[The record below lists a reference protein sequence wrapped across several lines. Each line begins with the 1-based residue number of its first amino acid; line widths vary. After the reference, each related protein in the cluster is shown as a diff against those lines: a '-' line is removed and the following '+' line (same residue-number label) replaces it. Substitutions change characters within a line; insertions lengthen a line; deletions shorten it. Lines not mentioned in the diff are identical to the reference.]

1 MALNSL
7 AGIKREE
14 LEENEDKNL
23 NKYAVRSVNAS
34 RLYKNNYEPCPRRTE
49 FERDK
54 DRIIYSRA
62 FKRLMEK
69 TQVYLTNEGD
79 HYTNR
84 LSHTLEVTQV
94 ARSIAN
100 TLGLNQ
106 NLIEAI
112 SLGHDLGHTPFGHAV
127 EAVLDKNLTSEDG
140 FEHNYQSVLVVD
152 RLEVKKYYNEEAPCG
167 LNLTNYTRYGILHH
181 TKVKDSIKAYNWGK
195 DCIATSN
202 EYRSIEAELVN
213 KIDTLTYCF
222 HDLDDAIKNKNL
234 LQDMKINNQYLYED
248 FLKELNRYTEI
259 SCKVIGKPYKRIEDL
274 WNDYNPNIIL
284 KAMIHDLITGTQKQI
299 DNLKI
304 SSIDDVKNAPETI
317 ASFDIFKD
325 EFENYKK
332 NFITKY
338 IYDAPLIYQMDTKA
352 KLVAKKLYESFKNDY
367 KQLPYSTRA
376 KYEKAQSGDLDLE
389 IKDSGYLISPSR
401 VIANYIAGMTD
412 RYALENYK
420 RMFD

>member
-1 MALNSL
+1 MTLDDL

-14 LEENEDKNL
+14 LEEKENNDLKQ
-23 NKYAVRSVNAS
+23 YAVRSTKAS
-34 RLYKNNYEPCPRRTE
+34 RLYNDNYDPCSRRTE

-127 EAVLDKNLTSEDG
+127 EAVLDKRLSTEDG

-152 RLEVKKYYNEEAPCG
+152 RLESKKFYNDEAPCG

-181 TKVKDSIKAYNWGK
+181 TKVKPEIKAYSWGN
-195 DCIATSN
+195 DCIATTN
-202 EYRSIEAELVN
+202 EYRSIESELVN

-234 LQDMKINNQYLYED
+234 LQDMKVNNLTLFNN
-248 FLKELNRYTEI
+248 FLAKLNYYTEI
-259 SCKVIGKPYKRIEDL
+259 SCKVIGKEFTPIKDL
-274 WNDYNPNIIL
+274 WEDYNPNTIL
-284 KAMIHDLITGTQKQI
+284 KAMIRDLIIGTQKQI
-299 DNLKI
+299 NNLKI
-304 SSIDDVKNAPETI
+304 ETLDDVKNAKEDI
-317 ASFDIFKD
+317 ASFDTFKNKFND
-325 EFENYKK
+325 YKK
-332 NFITKY
+332 KFITRY
-338 IYDAPLIYQMDTKA
+338 IYDAPLICQMDTKA
-352 KLVAKKLYESFKNDY
+352 RLVAERLFDSFNENY
-367 KQLPYSTRA
+367 KQLPYSTR
-376 KYEKAQSGDLDLE
+376 EKFENARSWDINLKR
-389 IKDSGYLISPSR
+389 KDGGYSITPSR

>member
-1 MALNSL
+1 MALYNL
-7 AGIKREE
+7 TGVKREE
-14 LEENEDKNL
+14 IEEKEDKCL
-23 NKYAVRSVNAS
+23 ESYAIRSRNAS
-34 RLYKNNYEPCPRRTE
+34 RLYTNNYEPCPRRTE

-84 LSHTLEVTQV
+84 LSHTLEVTQI
-94 ARSIAN
+94 ARSVAK
-100 TLGLNQ
+100 TLGLNE
-106 NLIEAI
+106 NLTEAI
-112 SLGHDLGHTPFGHAV
+112 ALGHDLGHTPFGHAV
-127 EAVLDKNLTSEDG
+127 EDVLDKNLASEDG

-181 TKVKDSIKAYNWGK
+181 TKVKNKIKAYNWGN
-195 DCIATSN
+195 DCIAFSN

-234 LQDMKINNQYLYED
+234 LQDMKINNPDLYEN
-248 FLKELNRYTEI
+248 FLKELNKYTEI
-259 SCKVIGKPYKRIEDL
+259 SCNVIGKPYEKIKDL

-304 SSIDDVKNAPETI
+304 SSIDDVKNAPKTI
-317 ASFDIFKD
+317 ASFDVFNG

-338 IYDAPLIYQMDTKA
+338 IYDAPLICQMDTKA
-352 KLVAKKLYESFKNDY
+352 KLVAEKLYDSFKSNY
-367 KQLPYSTRA
+367 KQLPYSTRTKFENA
-376 KYEKAQSGDLDLE
+376 RNWDINLNRV
-389 IKDSGYLISPSR
+389 DSGYSITPSR
-401 VIANYIAGMTD
+401 VVANYIAGMTD